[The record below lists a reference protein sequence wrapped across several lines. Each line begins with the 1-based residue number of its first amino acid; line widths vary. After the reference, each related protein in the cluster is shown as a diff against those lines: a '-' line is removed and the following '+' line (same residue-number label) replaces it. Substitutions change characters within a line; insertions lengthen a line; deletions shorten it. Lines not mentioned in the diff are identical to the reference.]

1 MYYSLLWFLLD
12 RIWIVAS
19 TYHLLCA
26 WQGLVWRVMGWACG
40 GLTPTLAGMRCLSTR
55 RNILL
60 CFSCNDAEK
69 LFDMWFCIC
78 SWSIN
83 WYHTFC
89 EQLGKKGLELLIFTA
104 GAIMI
109 FFEIWYIL
117 FICPPRAS
125 TCFLLGF
132 DPWASFLQKQAIV
145 GFYIIYKRSA
155 K

>member
-1 MYYSLLWFLLD
+1 MIFLDLP
-12 RIWIVAS
+12 IWIVAS

-69 LFDMWFCIC
+69 LFDVWFCIC

-83 WYHTFC
+83 WYHTIC
-89 EQLGKKGLELLIFTA
+89 EHLGKKGLELLIFYWSYYYDLFEEWYR
-104 GAIMI
+104 GAFFAWCAPILSSLRIMCSQVRM
-109 FFEIWYIL
+109 L
-117 FICPPRAS
+117 K
-125 TCFLLGF
+125 FLE
-132 DPWASFLQKQAIV
+132 PS
-145 GFYIIYKRSA
+145 REMP
-155 K
+155 